1 MHPPKARPDH
11 FRALRE
17 ARGLSLRRCA
27 ALVGIHPAHLSRVE
41 RGHRRLSYEKL
52 VRLAA
57 VLGLQELER
66 VVGPFADP
74 SSKKSG
80 NRNAES

>member
-1 MHPPKARPDH
+1 MSTAETLPEAIKRVRGHASQRNI
-11 FRALRE
+11 AL
-17 ARGLSLRRCA
+17 AI
-27 ALVGIHPAHLSRVE
+27 GISHSTLSRVE